1 MLCHVFLRPR
11 WLPCG
16 RRDGPCE
23 LGGRTL
29 TRRAAGQQFRGV
41 TVPPVPPFPPEVRR
55 PSAQPPHGAAGDLE
69 PVPCAVLMLGPPLQ
83 LRAPERR
90 SSDAGVRPQG
100 SRKVPLRRSLRG
112 EGKVHPTRKEIAGR
126 QALRGEHLTPAIA
139 KEGEAGAGAARAPP
153 AEGGKGVELV
163 GGRHRKRPH

>member
-16 RRDGPCE
+16 PTGWA
-23 LGGRTL
+23 L
-29 TRRAAGQQFRGV
+29 RAWREDSD
-41 TVPPVPPFPPEVRR
+41 PPSCR
-55 PSAQPPHGAAGDLE
+55 PAVQRCYCATGAAFPARGAPSLRPAPARRCRDLE
-69 PVPCAVLMLGPPLQ
+69 PVPRAVLMLGPPLQ

-153 AEGGKGVELV
+153 AEGGRGVELV